1 MALRA
6 AIANGNWSN
15 PAIWNNGVLPGA
27 NDIVASNGFTVTIDQ
42 NVTVGR
48 LTNVLTAPQILSAP
62 MTGYTTPSGIVTAS
76 SFLYDAY
83 LPWFAFNQGYGEWLS
98 STASQLQWLAYE
110 FTSLKVVRSY
120 QISPAQNNAPASI
133 VKDWTFEGWNGTNWV
148 VLDTV
153 TGNSI
158 TTTITRTLSN
168 TTAYIKY
175 RINSTAIIGS
185 SGYTGISELLMYEAD
200 DYMVN
205 SVAGG
210 GFILANNINL
220 TCTIELLSGNTTL
233 VLWSGGAGV
242 TNTITS
248 PRLTGAGSGR
258 TIDVNGTGTLN
269 LNITTITG
277 IASVTPTLVYVGAAA
292 TLNILGTFQ
301 TFPALGGTML
311 HIAAAATINLTGDIR
326 QTTYTNSTYYVVLIS
341 AVGSTFNITGDVLLG
356 VSAAYWGTT
365 FRFNAVYRIVITGTV
380 KAVLG
385 SLSDTPG
392 LTPTNGYLSIVGP
405 IISEGNA
412 VAVEST
418 NGSGINLF
426 TGPFISNSYGF
437 VPIKMVRMHLIP
449 TNTSYYEFRDETTGG
464 ALAPVPPAP
473 PTQLMSPATL
483 VSNLAIAD
491 VRFGTVYAMGTLTGT
506 LRMPSANQVTFGVA
520 VDDTF
525 GNSVLTAASVWD
537 YLVANITVE
546 NSIGMRL
553 KNVSTPQTTGE
564 QLEAFLRL
572 E

>member
-62 MTGYTTPSGIVTAS
+62 MTSNTTPSGIVTAS
-76 SFLYDAY
+76 GIWYSSFDSYY
-83 LPWFAFNQGYGEWLS
+83 AFNQSYEEWLS
-98 STASQLQWLAYE
+98 STTTGWLAYE
-110 FTSLKVVRSY
+110 FTILRVVKIY
-120 QISPAQNNAPASI
+120 QMTPAGNNAPES
-133 VKDWTFEGWNGTNWV
+133 VPRNWTFEAWDGISWI

-153 TGNSI
+153 TGNSG
-158 TTTITRTLSN
+158 TATVTRTLTN

-175 RINSTAIIGS
+175 RINITLNNGNGA
-185 SGYTGISELLMYEAD
+185 YTGIQELRMYEAN

-233 VLWSGGAGV
+233 VLWSGGTGV

-248 PRLTGAGSGR
+248 PRLAGAGSGR

-269 LNITTITG
+269 LNIATITG
-277 IASVTPTLVYVGAAA
+277 IANVTPTLVYVGAVA

-301 TFPALGGTML
+301 TFLALGGTML
-311 HIAAAATINLTGDIR
+311 HIAAAAVINLTGDIR
-326 QTTYTNSTYYVVLIS
+326 QTTYTNSTYYVILIS
-341 AVGSTFNITGDVLLG
+341 VAGSTLNITGDVLLG
-356 VSAAYWGTT
+356 VSAGYWGTT
-365 FRFNAVYRIVITGTV
+365 FRFNALYRIVITGTV
-380 KAVLG
+380 KAVSG
-385 SLSDTPG
+385 SIIDTPG

-405 IISEGNA
+405 IISEADA

-426 TGPFISNSYGF
+426 TGPFISSSNGF
-437 VPIKMVRMHLIP
+437 LPIKITRMHLIP
-449 TNTSYYEFRDETTGG
+449 TNSSYYEFRDETTGG
-464 ALAPVPPAP
+464 AFAPIPPAP
-473 PTQLMSPATL
+473 ATRLVSPSTL
-483 VSNLAIAD
+483 VSNLAITD
-491 VRFGTVYAMGTLTGT
+491 VRFGTVYALGTLTGT
-506 LRMPSANQVTFGVA
+506 LRMPTANQVTFGVA
-520 VDDTF
+520 VDNTF
-525 GNSVLTAASVWD
+525 GNSVLTAASIWD
-537 YLVANITVE
+537 YLVSNITTAD
-546 NSIGMRL
+546 SIGMRL
-553 KNVSTPQTTGE
+553 KNVATPQTTGE

-572 E
+572 D